1 MVRKPGLTNRQLE
14 VLNLVGKGL
23 NNKEIAERLFIGEQ
37 TVKNHLYVAFRI
49 IGVINRANAIAILH
63 KQGLLGKEE

>member
-14 VLNLVGKGL
+14 VLKLVSKGL
-23 NNKEIAERLFIGEQ
+23 NNKEIAERLIIEEQ

-49 IGVINRANAIAILH
+49 IGAMNRAHAVAILYE
-63 KQGLLGKEE
+63 QGLLERE